1 MNPPVKPPAPPVPL
15 PVDSRALWLRRG
27 DQLFVGSLVAVAI
40 GLMLLYWV
48 RLNGWGQAPIEID
61 RLPARQY
68 DYRLDIN
75 QAPWFEWTLLEGIG
89 EKTARKIVA
98 YRDEHGSFKSI
109 EDVSRVPGIGPKTW
123 EQIRPWLTLGEIPTT
138 PAAPANSTP

>member
-1 MNPPVKPPAPPVPL
+1 MVIA
-15 PVDSRALWLRRG
+15 ALALLG
-27 DQLFVGSLVAVAI
+27 
-40 GLMLLYWV
+40 LYWV
-48 RLNGWGQAPIEID
+48 RINRWGQPTIEID

-98 YRDEHGSFKSI
+98 YREEHGPFKTI
-109 EDVSRVPGIGPKTW
+109 EDVSEVPGIGPKTW
-123 EQIRPWLTLGEIPTT
+123 EQIRPWLTLGDPSKS
-138 PAAPANSTP
+138 AP